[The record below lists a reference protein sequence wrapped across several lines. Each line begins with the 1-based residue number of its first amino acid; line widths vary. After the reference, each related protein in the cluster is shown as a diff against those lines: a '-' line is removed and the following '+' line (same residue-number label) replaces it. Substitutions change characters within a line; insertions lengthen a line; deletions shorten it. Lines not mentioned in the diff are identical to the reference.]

1 MGLCSEL
8 ENTPEMQKCPKSLL
22 KILGCGQVL
31 FSSHLRVSYKLRYG
45 SKATS
50 REYEPSWHLHT

>member
-1 MGLCSEL
+1 MDLCSEL

-22 KILGCGQVL
+22 KILLCGQVL